1 MKLTKASARKWQARW
16 AVIAAMEREE
26 LRALTVA
33 EKFRQTERLFRVFA
47 KRGTQPESV
56 LRAGWRRLH
65 AQEMPRVQR

>member
-16 AVIAAMEREE
+16 VVIAAVEREE

-33 EKFRQTERLFRVFA
+33 EKFRQTERLFRLFP
-47 KRGTQPESV
+47 KRGTQSESM

-65 AQEMPRVQR
+65 AQDLPRGRR